1 MIGRSIMAAAEDN
14 SEGKEDFN
22 PDYRI
27 VEGSLI
33 GHTPGMLFAR
43 FQIDGREEECLSRP
57 HRIYLNG
64 ERVKSREVRTKERLK
79 TYIGQNLMGKPLSM
93 EVFRNR
99 VPGPPEYT
107 TIEGQ
112 TVHPKFYANCIW
124 ISGPPPPEG
133 ERRPKFPT
141 NHPKLTEGEG
151 ESKVASDPRVEL
163 AVEDQVGTM
172 VYHNAGGEGFIAF
185 SPPGGGRE
193 EHARFHMRDFFVD
206 GSPIHQKTYHSW
218 DLEKK
223 LEVTFSAIRL
233 DSPFVSRERTANY
246 LCVAAWI
253 GAKPTE
259 DKLKTS
265 MQKTTYFA
273 GAMSHFVDART
284 GIMEAKDNFVLFDAA
299 CFMIHGN
306 PLDLSNENALSLA
319 LQLGEPI
326 YCYAKKI
333 APQEVEG
340 RQVTYK
346 AEHVWKGRK
355 ALSKEASVEDMSVC
369 ADEDAEEGKKESN
382 GRSAVPLPSA
392 ATDTNITGRIVEL
405 PSVQHGIIDLPSSGE
420 KCLFPRSRVF
430 IKGEKLRG
438 RDNLQNHFKVRPRER
453 SLVARVE
460 TINAVGLL
468 FITLHSIPH
477 RCPSSLPLPSH
488 RSH

>member
-1 MIGRSIMAAAEDN
+1 MAEETDAEAKG
-14 SEGKEDFN
+14 EFN

-33 GHTPGMLFAR
+33 GHTPGMVFAR
-43 FQIDGREEECLSRP
+43 FQLDGKEEECLSRP

-79 TYIGQNLMGKPLSM
+79 SYIGQNLKGKTLSM
-93 EVFRNR
+93 EVFPNTKMTES
-99 VPGPPEYT
+99 GTPEYK

-124 ISGPPPPEG
+124 ISGPPPPED
-133 ERRPKFPT
+133 ERRPSR
-141 NHPKLTEGEG
+141 HPKRTDGEEG
-151 ESKVASDPRVEL
+151 ESKAASEAASNPRVEL
-163 AVEDQVGTM
+163 AVEDQVGVM
-172 VYHNAGGEGFIAF
+172 VYHNASGEGYIAF
-185 SPPGGGRE
+185 SSPPSGGPE

-206 GSPIHQKTYHSW
+206 GHPIQQKTYHSW

-223 LEVTFSAIRL
+223 MEVTFSAIRL
-233 DSPFVSRERTANY
+233 DSPLVSRERTANF

-259 DKLKTS
+259 DKLRTS

-284 GIMEAKDNFVLFDAA
+284 GIMEAKNSFVLFDAA

-306 PLDLSNENALSLA
+306 PLDLTIENALALA

-326 YCYAKKI
+326 YCYAKKM
-333 APQEVEG
+333 APQEMEG
-340 RQVTYK
+340 KLVTYK

-355 ALSKEASVEDMSVC
+355 ALAKEESPEDMSVC
-369 ADEDAEEGKKESN
+369 EDEDGSEDKKKVP
-382 GRSAVPLPSA
+382 GRSAVPQPSA
-392 ATDTNITGRIVEL
+392 ATDCNVTGRIVEL
-405 PSVQHGIIDLPSSGE
+405 PSVQHGILELPSSGE
-420 KCLFPRSRVF
+420 RCLFPRSRVF

-438 RDNLQNHFKVRPRER
+438 RDILQNHFKVRPRRRGERRGEER
-453 SLVARVE
+453 SLVA
-460 TINAVGLL
+460 T
-468 FITLHSIPH
+468 
-477 RCPSSLPLPSH
+477 CPSEDD
-488 RSH
+488 